1 MRVEIGEGLEAQLV
15 YSYTSVSFKSLYHC
29 GVGFRS
35 NASILP
41 QVGLSGLADLGS
53 SWGIMPLHHCLRK
66 VYDKVD
72 MSFVDRVA
80 VVTGASRGI
89 GRAIAEELAAGGAT
103 VVVNYAH
110 DADGATAVVDA
121 ITKAGGDASAFQAD
135 VSDYS
140 AAEALIKYTV
150 TDHGKLDVLVN
161 NAGVTRDQVIMLMS
175 EEDWDVVLRVNLKS
189 AFNCCKPAVRAMMRK
204 RYGRI
209 VNISSVA
216 GISGNPG
223 QTNYS
228 ASKAGL
234 IGFSRALAREVAPRK
249 ITVNVVA
256 PGFVPTALTNDLPD
270 DIKES
275 SLAAIPLGRWGEP
288 TEVAGAVA
296 FLADEYAGY
305 ITGQVLN
312 VDGGM
317 VMA

>member
-1 MRVEIGEGLEAQLV
+1 MRLLAREG
-15 YSYTSVSFKSLYHC
+15 
-29 GVGFRS
+29 
-35 NASILP
+35 
-41 QVGLSGLADLGS
+41 
-53 SWGIMPLHHCLRK
+53 SWGIMPLQHYLRG
-66 VYDKVD
+66 VD
-72 MSFVDRVA
+72 DEVVMSFADRVA

-89 GRAIAEELAAGGAT
+89 GRAIAEELAAEGAA
-103 VVVNYAH
+103 VVVNYAQ
-110 DADGATAVVDA
+110 DADGAAATVEA
-121 ITKAGGDASAFQAD
+121 IRSAEGAAGVFQAD
-135 VSDYS
+135 VSDFS
-140 AAEALIKYTV
+140 EAEALIKHAV
-150 TDHGKLDVLVN
+150 TEHGRLDILVN
-161 NAGVTRDQVIMLMS
+161 NAGTTRDQVIMLMP

-189 AFNCCKPAVRAMMRK
+189 AFNCSKAAVRAMMRK

-216 GISGNPG
+216 GIAGNPG

-270 DIKES
+270 DIKDA
-275 SLAAIPLGRWGEP
+275 SLAGIPLGRWGEP

-296 FLADEYAGY
+296 FLAGEAAGY

>member
-1 MRVEIGEGLEAQLV
+1 
-15 YSYTSVSFKSLYHC
+15 
-29 GVGFRS
+29 
-35 NASILP
+35 
-41 QVGLSGLADLGS
+41 
-53 SWGIMPLHHCLRK
+53 
-66 VYDKVD
+66 
-72 MSFVDRVA
+72 MSFADRVA

-89 GRAIAEELAAGGAT
+89 GRAIAEELAAGGAA
-103 VVVNYAH
+103 VVVNYAQ
-110 DADGATAVVDA
+110 DADGAAATVEA
-121 ITKAGGDASAFQAD
+121 IRSAEGAAGVFQAD
-135 VSDYS
+135 VSDFS
-140 AAEALIKYTV
+140 EAEALIKHAV
-150 TDHGKLDVLVN
+150 TEHGRLDILVN
-161 NAGVTRDQVIMLMS
+161 NAGTTRDQVIMLMP

-189 AFNCCKPAVRAMMRK
+189 AFNCSKAAVRAMMRK

-216 GISGNPG
+216 GIAGNPG

-270 DIKES
+270 EIKDA
-275 SLAAIPLGRWGEP
+275 SLAGIPLGRWGEP

-296 FLADEYAGY
+296 FLAGEAAGY

>member
-1 MRVEIGEGLEAQLV
+1 MKFA
-15 YSYTSVSFKSLYHC
+15 
-29 GVGFRS
+29 
-35 NASILP
+35 
-41 QVGLSGLADLGS
+41 
-53 SWGIMPLHHCLRK
+53 
-66 VYDKVD
+66 
-72 MSFVDRVA
+72 DRVA

-89 GRAIAEELAAGGAT
+89 GRAIAEELAAGGAA
-103 VVVNYAH
+103 VIVNYAS
-110 DADGATAVVDA
+110 DVDGAGATVDA
-121 ITKAGGDASAFQAD
+121 ITKLEGHASAFQAD
-135 VSDYS
+135 VADLS
-140 AAEALIKYTV
+140 AAEALIKHAV
-150 TDHGKLDVLVN
+150 TEHGKLDILVN
-161 NAGVTRDQVIMLMS
+161 NAGTTRDHVIMLMP
-175 EEDWDVVLRVNLKS
+175 EGDWDEVLRVNLKS
-189 AFNCCKPAVRAMMRK
+189 AFNCCKAAVRVMMRK

-209 VNISSVA
+209 INIGSVA

-234 IGFSRALAREVAPRK
+234 IGFSRALAREVALRK

-256 PGFVPTALTNDLPD
+256 PGFVPTALTNDLSD
-270 DIKES
+270 DIKET

-296 FLADEYAGY
+296 FLADEAAGY

>member
-1 MRVEIGEGLEAQLV
+1 MRLLAREG
-15 YSYTSVSFKSLYHC
+15 
-29 GVGFRS
+29 
-35 NASILP
+35 
-41 QVGLSGLADLGS
+41 
-53 SWGIMPLHHCLRK
+53 SWGIMPLQHCLRG
-66 VYDKVD
+66 VDGEVD
-72 MSFVDRVA
+72 MSFADRVA

-89 GRAIAEELAAGGAT
+89 GRAIAEELAAGGAA
-103 VVVNYAH
+103 VVVNYAQ
-110 DADGATAVVDA
+110 DADGAAATVEA
-121 ITKAGGDASAFQAD
+121 IRSAEGAAGVFQAD
-135 VSDYS
+135 VSDFS
-140 AAEALIKYTV
+140 EAEALIKHAV
-150 TDHGKLDVLVN
+150 TEHGRLDILVN
-161 NAGVTRDQVIMLMS
+161 NAGTTRDQVIMLMP

-189 AFNCCKPAVRAMMRK
+189 AFNCSKAAVRAMMRK

-216 GISGNPG
+216 GIAGNPG

-270 DIKES
+270 DIKDA
-275 SLAAIPLGRWGEP
+275 SLAGIPLGRWGEP

-296 FLADEYAGY
+296 FLAGEAAGY

>member
-1 MRVEIGEGLEAQLV
+1 
-15 YSYTSVSFKSLYHC
+15 
-29 GVGFRS
+29 
-35 NASILP
+35 
-41 QVGLSGLADLGS
+41 
-53 SWGIMPLHHCLRK
+53 MPLQHCLRG
-66 VYDKVD
+66 VD
-72 MSFVDRVA
+72 DEVVMSFADRVA

-89 GRAIAEELAAGGAT
+89 GRAIAEELAAEGAA
-103 VVVNYAH
+103 VVVNYAQ
-110 DADGATAVVDA
+110 DADGAAATVEA
-121 ITKAGGDASAFQAD
+121 IRSAEGAAGVFQAD
-135 VSDYS
+135 VSDFS
-140 AAEALIKYTV
+140 EAEALIKHAV
-150 TDHGKLDVLVN
+150 TEHGRLDILVN
-161 NAGVTRDQVIMLMS
+161 NAGTTRDQVIMLMP

-189 AFNCCKPAVRAMMRK
+189 AFNCSKAAVRAMMRK

-216 GISGNPG
+216 GIAGNPG

-270 DIKES
+270 DMKDASIAS
-275 SLAAIPLGRWGEP
+275 IPLGRWGEP
-288 TEVAGAVA
+288 IEVAGAVA
-296 FLADEYAGY
+296 FLASEAAGY

>member
-1 MRVEIGEGLEAQLV
+1 MDINFA
-15 YSYTSVSFKSLYHC
+15 
-29 GVGFRS
+29 
-35 NASILP
+35 
-41 QVGLSGLADLGS
+41 
-53 SWGIMPLHHCLRK
+53 
-66 VYDKVD
+66 
-72 MSFVDRVA
+72 DRVA

-103 VVVNYAH
+103 VVVNYAR
-110 DADGATAVVDA
+110 DSDGAAATVDA
-121 ITKAGGDASAFQAD
+121 IAKAEGAASAFQAD
-135 VSDYS
+135 VSDLS
-140 AAEALIKYTV
+140 AAQALIKHTV
-150 TDHGKLDVLVN
+150 TEHGKLDILVN
-161 NAGVTRDQVIMLMS
+161 NAGTTRDQVIMLMP
-175 EEDWDVVLRVNLKS
+175 EEDWDEVLRVNLKS
-189 AFNCCKPAVRAMMRK
+189 AFNCCKAAVRAMMRK

-216 GISGNPG
+216 GIVGSSG

-256 PGFVPTALTNDLPD
+256 PGFVPTALTNDLSD
-270 DIKES
+270 DIKAR
-275 SLAAIPLGRWGEP
+275 SLAGIPLGRWGDP
-288 TEVAGAVA
+288 SEVAGAVA
-296 FLADEYAGY
+296 FLAGEAAGY